1 MYPIHIKDGMDG
13 DDDHGGDDR
22 GDDGDEGSG
31 DNRGHDDDGDEG
43 GDADSRTT
51 APKVLVLQIL
61 APQTMVGAQI
71 RAPYLLNQ
79 ILDNDSRY
87 S

>member
-13 DDDHGGDDR
+13 DDDHG
-22 GDDGDEGSG
+22 DDGDEGSG
-31 DNRGHDDDGDEG
+31 DDKGHDDGDEG